1 MNHIVLEDDGIPN
14 LIGKIKQISA
24 NLEELLN
31 KDYMAPI
38 ESRKKKWGNLIDR
51 ITENKEKKQVQET
64 KNLNISQEIEQQTEN
79 KGFVERKRDQI

>member
-1 MNHIVLEDDGIPN
+1 
-14 LIGKIKQISA
+14 
-24 NLEELLN
+24 
-31 KDYMAPI
+31 MAPI